1 MEEKSRILKKLN
13 DDRSRPV
20 SFNDSFG
27 GSENQM
33 RLLLKNLP
41 DESFKNINL
50 ILNNT
55 DYNLIE
61 KNKINVLWMHHFVNQ
76 KEAQNLSSNEFV
88 NKLDWIVYNSNW
100 NFEKHVYQFKVPENK
115 CVVIRNAIEKIDIV
129 EKPKDKISLIYHT
142 TPWRGL
148 VHLLKVFKNL
158 NLKNVELNICSST
171 IIYGKK
177 FDAKLGKTYE
187 SLFNE
192 CKNTKNVKYFG
203 FLDNKKII
211 ELLKQMHIFA
221 HPSIWPETSCIS
233 AIEAMAA
240 GCEIVTT
247 NLGALYETCSPFGTF
262 VNFDRNFDNLEKRY
276 KKVLLNSIEN
286 YWSDK
291 NQDKLKLQVKTI
303 NSTYSWD
310 VRSYEW
316 KNFFEEIKK

>member
-1 MEEKSRILKKLN
+1 MK
-13 DDRSRPV
+13 
-20 SFNDSFG
+20 
-27 GSENQM
+27 
-33 RLLLKNLP
+33 
-41 DESFKNINL
+41 
-50 ILNNT
+50 
-55 DYNLIE
+55 
-61 KNKINVLWMHHFVNQ
+61 
-76 KEAQNLSSNEFV
+76 
-88 NKLDWIVYNSNW
+88 
-100 NFEKHVYQFKVPENK
+100 
-115 CVVIRNAIEKIDIV
+115 
-129 EKPKDKISLIYHT
+129 
-142 TPWRGL
+142 
-148 VHLLKVFKNL
+148 
-158 NLKNVELNICSST
+158 
-171 IIYGKK
+171 
-177 FDAKLGKTYE
+177 

-240 GCEIVTT
+240 GCEVVTT